1 MGTTEGEGVGL
12 PTGAV
17 GRGMKEWWDQRGG
30 RASRGVMKFV
40 WDTLEFFF
48 FFYGYCALP
57 AFPLLLTGAPC
68 REAAR
73 QEEAES
79 CRCRVSFFT
88 NKKIIII
95 IFLKGCSQ
103 IPESYRLIGPVI

>member
-12 PTGAV
+12 PTGSV

-48 FFYGYCALP
+48 FFNGYCALP
-57 AFPLLLTGAPC
+57 AFPLLLAGAPTQ
-68 REAAR
+68 RRGETGGG
-73 QEEAES
+73 
-79 CRCRVSFFT
+79 RVLQVPGF
-88 NKKIIII
+88 
-95 IFLKGCSQ
+95 IFHK
-103 IPESYRLIGPVI
+103 

>member
-40 WDTLEFFF
+40 WDTLEFFLLF
-48 FFYGYCALP
+48 FLRLLCSASVP
-57 AFPLLLTGAPC
+57 AFAHRGPPQRGGETGGGRILQVPG
-68 REAAR
+68 
-73 QEEAES
+73 
-79 CRCRVSFFT
+79 F
-88 NKKIIII
+88 
-95 IFLKGCSQ
+95 IFHK
-103 IPESYRLIGPVI
+103 

>member
-12 PTGAV
+12 PTGSA
-17 GRGMKEWWDQRGG
+17 GRGMKGWRDQRGG

-57 AFPLLLTGAPC
+57 VFLLLLAWAPTRRCGETGGD
-68 REAAR
+68 
-73 QEEAES
+73 
-79 CRCRVSFFT
+79 RVLQVQSFFT
-88 NKKIIII
+88 NKIEKKMIK
-95 IFLKGCSQ
+95 LQPDTGLTS
-103 IPESYRLIGPVI
+103 VI